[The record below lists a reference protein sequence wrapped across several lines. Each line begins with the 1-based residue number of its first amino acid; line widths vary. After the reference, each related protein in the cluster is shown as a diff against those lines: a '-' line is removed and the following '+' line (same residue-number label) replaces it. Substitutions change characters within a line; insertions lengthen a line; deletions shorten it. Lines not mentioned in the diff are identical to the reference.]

1 MEIWINNLKGQ
12 IRTQSQQA
20 EKTDIFRPLLQDDYL
35 EQSRQVAKIIQGRL
49 GLFSNDVVQIR
60 ENPLAIL
67 SGIYMPALLLELGY
81 LSNLKDEAKLQNK
94 KTREAIAG
102 AIADAI
108 GQFLEQSQ
116 L

>member
-1 MEIWINNLKGQ
+1 
-12 IRTQSQQA
+12 
-20 EKTDIFRPLLQDDYL
+20 
-35 EQSRQVAKIIQGRL
+35 
-49 GLFSNDVVQIR
+49 
-60 ENPLAIL
+60 
-67 SGIYMPALLLELGY
+67 MPALLLELGY

-108 GQFLEQSQ
+108 GHFLEQSQ